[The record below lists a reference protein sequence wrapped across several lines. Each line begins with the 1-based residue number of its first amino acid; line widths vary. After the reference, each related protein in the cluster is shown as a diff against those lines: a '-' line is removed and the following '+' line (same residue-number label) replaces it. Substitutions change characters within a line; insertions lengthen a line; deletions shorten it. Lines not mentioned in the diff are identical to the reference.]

1 MLVKKQIDALLAQEM
16 DRKNFLRYS
25 GTVILGVLG
34 VTTVVGALLSGVRN
48 QEARRIESTQKGR
61 GSSYGSSAYGA

>member
-1 MLVKKQIDALLAQEM
+1 MSVKKQIDTLLAQEM
-16 DRKNFLRYS
+16 DRKNFLKYS

-34 VTTVVGALLSGVRN
+34 VTTIVGALLSGVHN
-48 QEARRIESTQKGR
+48 QEARRTESTQKGR